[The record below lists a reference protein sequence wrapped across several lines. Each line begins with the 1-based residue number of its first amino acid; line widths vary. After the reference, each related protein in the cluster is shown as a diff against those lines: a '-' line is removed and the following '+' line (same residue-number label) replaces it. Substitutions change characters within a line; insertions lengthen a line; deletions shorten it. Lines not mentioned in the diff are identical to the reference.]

1 MESRDCTELLDLSLI
16 VMIRVR
22 VENTCETVNISHSNI
37 FLDSSPKAKELKAKI
52 NKWDLIKLKSF
63 CIAKEIINKMKR

>member
-1 MESRDCTELLDLSLI
+1 
-16 VMIRVR
+16 MIRVR

-63 CIAKEIINKMKR
+63 CTGKETIDRMERQPIEWEKNLENYIICK